1 MEIGWWPKVSP
12 GSQTSGSENDW
23 WLALS
28 MGGTLQSFLN
38 CESRMK
44 CHRWTG
50 CHLGFAPKNESRF
63 SKRLRSTFDC
73 HLRKKIFKKDIF
85 KNSII
90 NVMLMTQGSGHNEIG
105 NTVSV
110 SA

>member
-1 MEIGWWPKVSP
+1 
-12 GSQTSGSENDW
+12 
-23 WLALS
+23 

-63 SKRLRSTFDC
+63 SKRLRSTFDG